1 MTSPEPEEPAWFADD
16 PLSPSPPARPLY
28 PPWCSAPVA
37 TTTELA
43 VIAQV
48 GAVILLSAGLTAT
61 ASLVEARAD

>member
-1 MTSPEPEEPAWFADD
+1 
-16 PLSPSPPARPLY
+16 
-28 PPWCSAPVA
+28 VA